1 MDNRKVS
8 FPHLG
13 NYYIPINYLLNKLL
27 KVKVIPSP
35 PITKRTIE
43 LGSKYSPDQV
53 CLPFKYN
60 LGNFIEALENG
71 ANILIQ
77 AGGGCRYGYYAEVQ
91 ETILKKLGYDFDFYT
106 LVNTD
111 KFTVKYLYQTF
122 KSINPNLS
130 FIKFAYYT
138 LLTLLMI
145 NYMDNID
152 DYIRKNIGFEVYKD
166 SFTNMQRKMFKSFT
180 NSNSF
185 IKLTIEYLKYKR
197 KFKKIK
203 INKPKNCLK
212 VGVIGE
218 LYTSMEPFSSYFIER
233 ELAKM
238 NIEVKRFTNVTYL
251 LIKKKHHTKKML
263 KYVKEYMKYTIGA
276 DGLDNIY
283 RAKKLINEGYD
294 GLIHIKPFGCTPEI
308 GAIPIIKKVCSD
320 YKMPIIFFSFDTQT
334 SEEGIKTRLE
344 AFYDM
349 LKMNKENKNE

>member
-1 MDNRKVS
+1 MDDKKVS

-13 NYYIPINYLLNKLL
+13 NYYIPVNYLLNKLL
-27 KVKVIPSP
+27 NIKVIPSP
-35 PITKRTIE
+35 PITKKTLE
-43 LGSKYSPDQV
+43 LGSKYSPDFV

-60 LGNFIEALENG
+60 LGNFIETLDNG

-91 ETILKKLGYDFDFYT
+91 ETILRKLGYNFDFYT
-106 LVNTD
+106 LVDTD
-111 KFTVKYLYQTF
+111 KFTVKHLYNTF
-122 KSINPNLS
+122 KKMNPHLS

-145 NYMDNID
+145 NYMDKID
-152 DYIRKNIGFEVYKD
+152 DYIRKNIGFEVYKN
-166 SFTNMQRKMFKSFT
+166 SFINLQKRMFKSFT
-180 NSNSF
+180 KCKYFST
-185 IKLTIEYLKYKR
+185 LTYQYFKYKT
-197 KFKKIK
+197 KFKNLK
-203 INKPKNCLK
+203 INKPKNCMK
-212 VGVIGE
+212 VGIIGE
-218 LYTSMEPFSSYFIER
+218 LYTSMEPFASYFIES

-251 LIKKKHHTKKML
+251 LIQKKHHTKKML
-263 KYVKEYMKYTIGA
+263 KYMKDYMKYTIGA

-294 GLIHIKPFGCTPEI
+294 GLIHIKPFGCAPEV
-308 GAIPIIKKVCSD
+308 GAIPIIKKVCSEST
-320 YKMPIIFFSFDTQT
+320 MPIIFFSFDTQT

-349 LKMNKENKNE
+349 LKMKKEENND